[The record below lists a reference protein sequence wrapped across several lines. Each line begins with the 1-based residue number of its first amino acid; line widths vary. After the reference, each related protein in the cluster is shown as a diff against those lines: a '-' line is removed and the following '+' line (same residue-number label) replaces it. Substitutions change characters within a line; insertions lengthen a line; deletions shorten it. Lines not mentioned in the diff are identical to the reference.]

1 MKVSLVEDKSQP
13 FWCFRPPRSLPSSLR
28 QPAELLKC
36 GCGLLGS
43 LAPRLGQEDEDE
55 DEAEET
61 DAAIEEEGGGVA
73 ERLLQ
78 VSEGLGH
85 DEPAEVGDQVGQGVR
100 PTTGPL

>member
-1 MKVSLVEDKSQP
+1 MVCH
-13 FWCFRPPRSLPSSLR
+13 FWNKQTYNEGEGTNPIQERLETNERLSRFLR
-28 QPAELLKC
+28 
-36 GCGLLGS
+36 S

-61 DAAIEEEGGGVA
+61 DAAVEEEGGGVA